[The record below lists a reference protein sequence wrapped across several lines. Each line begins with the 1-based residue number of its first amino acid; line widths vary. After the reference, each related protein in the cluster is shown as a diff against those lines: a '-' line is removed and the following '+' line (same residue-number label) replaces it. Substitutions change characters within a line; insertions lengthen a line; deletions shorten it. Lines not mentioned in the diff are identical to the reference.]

1 MSANKATD
9 TLSHYESK
17 TMSQFIYKICP
28 ETLWREAE
36 SKGVFNGAGIDLA
49 DGYIHFST
57 AAQTADTARLHFH
70 GQQGLILAKVDIS
83 TLDIVWEES
92 RGGSLFPHLY
102 GPLPMQ
108 TVTDVIPI
116 PLDGDDVPCVPDD
129 LA

>member
-1 MSANKATD
+1 
-9 TLSHYESK
+9 
-17 TMSQFIYKICP
+17 MSQFIYKICP

-102 GPLPMQ
+102 GPLDPDAVIETVPLPM
-108 TVTDVIPI
+108 DE
-116 PLDGDDVPCVPDD
+116 DGIHVFPPGFPEPS
-129 LA
+129 LAEK